1 VNAQLYAMRGQ
12 PALARVFADSA
23 RLAYEQALA
32 VAPEDG
38 QQNALLAVS
47 LAFLGRWE
55 EAIRTAE
62 RAVALTPIEK
72 DAYIGPYIQ
81 LQLARVHMMVGS
93 KDKAVELL
101 KPLVELPNNLSRAW
115 LRLDPTFDPV
125 PNHPGFQRLVEGTA

>member
-1 VNAQLYAMRGQ
+1 MNAQLYAMRGQ

-47 LAFLGRWE
+47 LAFLGRRE

-125 PNHPGFQRLVEGTA
+125 RNHPGFQRLVERTA